1 MKTNHSCSKSFWVD
15 RYAKGETG
23 WDIGAVSLPLK
34 EYIDQIKDKNI
45 ALLVPGAGHAY
56 EAEYLWQN
64 GFVNLVVIDIAE
76 TPLNNFSERV
86 PDFPKQNLICENFF
100 EHKGSY
106 DLIIEQTFFC
116 AISPEDR
123 TKYARKCY
131 ELLKMN
137 GKLVGLLFD
146 FPLTVEGPPYG
157 GDFNS
162 YKNIFADYFNFHTF
176 APCYN
181 SIKPRL
187 GRELFFIFEK
197 KIENKMSRSV
207 ILTNEEITNKIRRI
221 AYQIYETNINEQE
234 IVLAGISDNGFILA
248 KKIKAV
254 LEKISPIKVL
264 LCDVKINKA
273 NVLDKVTTS
282 IKPEEYRDKSLVLV
296 DDVLNSGAALM
307 YAVRHFL
314 DVPLKKFKTAVLVNR
329 NHKKYPVKADFK
341 GISLSTSLQEHITV
355 EFGKLETI
363 AYLD

>member
-1 MKTNHSCSKSFWVD
+1 MKTESESKSFWVE

-23 WDIGAVSLPLK
+23 WDIGSVSEPLK
-34 EYIDQIKDKNI
+34 AYIDQITNKELAI
-45 ALLVPGAGHAY
+45 LVPGAGNAY
-56 EAEYLWQN
+56 EAEYLWQS
-64 GFVNLVVIDIAE
+64 GFRNLVVIDIAE
-76 TPLNNFSERV
+76 APLELFSKRV
-86 PDFPKQNLICENFF
+86 PDFPKQNLICTDFF
-100 EHKGSY
+100 EHRGKY

-116 AISPEDR
+116 AISPDDR
-123 TKYARKCY
+123 LKYAQKCH
-131 ELLKMN
+131 ELLKKK

-146 FPLTVEGPPYG
+146 FPLTEAGPPYG
-157 GDFNS
+157 GDFAS
-162 YKNIFADYFNFHTF
+162 YKIIFADYFDFRSF

-197 KIENKMSRSV
+197 KIIHEMSRSV

-221 AYQIYETNINEQE
+221 AYQIYETNINEKE
-234 IVLAGISDNGFILA
+234 IVLAGISENGFILA
-248 KKIKAV
+248 KKLKAV
-254 LEKISPIKVL
+254 LEKVSPIRVL

-273 NVLDKVTTS
+273 NVLDTVTTS
-282 IKPEEYRDKSLVLV
+282 LKPEEYRDKSLVLV

-355 EFGKLETI
+355 EFGKSETI